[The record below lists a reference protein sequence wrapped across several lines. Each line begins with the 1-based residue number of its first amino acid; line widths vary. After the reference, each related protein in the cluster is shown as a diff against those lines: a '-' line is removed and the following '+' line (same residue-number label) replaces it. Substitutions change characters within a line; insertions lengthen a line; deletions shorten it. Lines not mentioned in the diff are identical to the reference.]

1 MPRERIEKVHGPNIC
16 EKSKEGFPNT
26 LCLEFPVFS
35 GEDSAMQR
43 DFWRKCRIVSRWI
56 RRAALGA
63 LLAAICA
70 VIWFDRVGLPDFL
83 QRRLVEA
90 LHERGLELEFSKL
103 RLSLSRGLVADNVRV
118 GHGQSPDSPTLSAQQ
133 VELEINYHA
142 AWHGRLEVAGLV
154 VRNANFNFQLSPTNA
169 LTLTN
174 IQTDL
179 ELETNEVWSL
189 NNFQAGLDGVQL
201 ELSGKLAHAREAA
214 DWPLFR
220 GRKTPNTQALR
231 EQLEQFCK
239 TLRRIHFTSASLL
252 SIQLDGDA
260 RDIHSIEAR
269 LFAEA
274 PAVWTPWGY
283 AREFRLTAQ
292 LTAATNALT
301 KGGTSLGFWTN
312 ALPYHLDWTSRLA
325 LWRSPR
331 LDARNLSY
339 MGHWNAPF
347 LAVTSFSGSV
357 GGGQLSASAELNVAT
372 RELMFTNSSDFDWH
386 EVEDFVPVEAR
397 RRLADFSW
405 RQPPSLR
412 LGGSIVLPSW
422 THPDT
427 NWLAAVQPTARLNGE
442 LAVTNAAFRGA
453 PIDFVAG
460 RFSYSN
466 LTWRVS
472 DLMFAQSR
480 TRLQAEGRG
489 DDRNYAGKIHGEFDL
504 QTLRAFLPPAD
515 AARLFHVFSAT
526 EPVQA
531 SVEIRGN
538 LKDWE
543 SLYATGHLAWGDF
556 AVRGQRVDTVA
567 GDFSYSNLTWRV
579 SDVTFA
585 QSRTRLQAEGRGDD
599 RDYAGKIHGEFDLQ
613 TLRAFLPPA
622 DAARLFHVFSAT
634 EPAQA
639 SVEICGNLKD
649 WESLY
654 ATGHLAWGDFAVRG
668 QQVDT
673 IAGDFSYT
681 NQVVEFFHPHLRRG
695 REIMRADTI
704 TVDLNA
710 KLVRFENGYSTADP
724 QAVAIAIGPKT
735 AEIMA
740 PYHFLEAPTALVNGC
755 APLGDVEGRKDI
767 DLRFDVV
774 GGAPFETH
782 KFRAT
787 RLTGTVHWLGQ
798 DLILTN
804 LAAQLYGGSGTGYAD
819 FDFSVPHA
827 GADYH
832 FWTVVTNVDFSMLA
846 ADVISPTGHLAGV
859 LSGAVVV
866 THGSTEDWRAA
877 AGYGRAQLRNGLLW
891 DIPIFGF
898 FSTALNQVSP
908 GLGNLRATDAEGN
921 FTMTNGVIHSDS
933 LQINMAATRLQ
944 YAGQVDLK
952 QNVNARVTALLLHNI
967 WGVGPVISTVFFP
980 VTRLFEYQ
988 VTGTL
993 SDPKYKPVYILSR
1006 LLLMPLH
1013 PFRTLEGILTS
1024 GDDTQT
1030 NAPPESNSTP
1040 GKPK

>member
-1 MPRERIEKVHGPNIC
+1 
-16 EKSKEGFPNT
+16 
-26 LCLEFPVFS
+26 
-35 GEDSAMQR
+35 MQR
-43 DFWRKCRIVSRWI
+43 DFWRKCRIVIRWI
-56 RRAALGA
+56 RRAALVA
-63 LLAAICA
+63 LLAAICT

-90 LHERGLELEFSKL
+90 LRERGLELEFSKL

-118 GHGQSPDSPTLSAQQ
+118 GHGQSPDSPTLSARQ

-142 AWHGRLEVAGLV
+142 AWHRRLEVAGLV
-154 VRNANFNFQLSPTNA
+154 LRNANFNFQLSPTNA

-189 NNFQAGLDGVQL
+189 NNFKAGLDGVQL

-220 GRKTPNTQALR
+220 GRKTPNTQVMR
-231 EQLEQFCK
+231 EQLEQFCQ
-239 TLRRIHFTSASLL
+239 TLGRIHFTGGSLL
-252 SIQLDGDA
+252 SIQIDGDA

-269 LFAEA
+269 LFADA
-274 PAVWTPWGY
+274 PSVWTPWGY

-292 LTAATNALT
+292 LTAATNAPM
-301 KGGTSLGFWTN
+301 KGGASLGFWTN
-312 ALPYHLDWTSRLA
+312 ALPYRFAWTDRLA

-331 LDARNLSY
+331 LDARNLSFA
-339 MGHWNAPF
+339 GRWSAPF
-347 LAVTSFSGSV
+347 LAVTSLSGRV
-357 GGGQLSASAELNVAT
+357 GGGRLNAGAELNVAT

-386 EVEDFVPVEAR
+386 EVEEFLPEEAQK
-397 RRLADFSW
+397 RLADFSW
-405 RQPPSLR
+405 RQPPRLR
-412 LGGSIVLPSW
+412 VGGSIVLPSW
-422 THPDT
+422 THLDT

-442 LAVTNAAFRGA
+442 LAVTNAVIRGA
-453 PIDFVAG
+453 PVDFVAG

-472 DLMFAQSR
+472 DLTFAQFR

-489 DDRNYAGKIHGEFDL
+489 DDEYYAGKIHGEFDL

-515 AARLFHVFSAT
+515 AARLFHAFSGT

-543 SLYATGHLAWGDF
+543 SLYATGHLAWGEF

-567 GDFSYSNLTWRV
+567 GDFSYSNL
-579 SDVTFA
+579 
-585 QSRTRLQAEGRGDD
+585 
-599 RDYAGKIHGEFDLQ
+599 
-613 TLRAFLPPA
+613 
-622 DAARLFHVFSAT
+622 
-634 EPAQA
+634 
-639 SVEICGNLKD
+639 
-649 WESLY
+649 
-654 ATGHLAWGDFAVRG
+654 
-668 QQVDT
+668 
-673 IAGDFSYT
+673 
-681 NQVVEFFHPHLRRG
+681 VVEFFHPHLRRG
-695 REIMRADTI
+695 SEIMRADAI
-704 TVDLNA
+704 TLDLNA

-755 APLGDVEGRKDI
+755 VPLGDVEGRKDV

-782 KFRAT
+782 KVRAT

-832 FWTVVTNVDFSMLA
+832 FWTVVTNVDLSTLA
-846 ADVISPTGHLAGV
+846 MDVLSPTSHLAGV
-859 LSGAVVV
+859 LSGAAVV

-877 AGYGRAQLRNGLLW
+877 AGYGQARLRNGLLW

-921 FTMTNGVIHSDS
+921 FTMTNGVIHSDT

-944 YAGQVDLK
+944 YPGQVDLR

-1013 PFRTLEGILTS
+1013 PFRTLEGILTI

-1030 NAPPESNSTP
+1030 NAPPESNTTP
-1040 GKPK
+1040 GKSK